1 MITEGGTSDEYYFN
15 TLPASTPTDLH
26 CETTSNHLTLTWSDP
41 TTGMTENATY
51 QFTYSLTESRFN
63 SINIKCNILL
73 LNSRKSN
80 ISRRA
85 IITRSRFETALVY
98 KPRILGLKNEEF
110 SFLVHKWSVI

>member
-26 CETTSNHLTLTWSDP
+26 CETTSNDLTLTWSDP

-73 LNSRKSN
+73 LNSRISN
-80 ISRRA
+80 ISKYVNKNHG
-85 IITRSRFETALVY
+85 RF
-98 KPRILGLKNEEF
+98 I
-110 SFLVHKWSVI
+110 SI